1 MSNIDELK
9 ALISDYR
16 CIIQIQKSILI
27 MRPDHSKIVLHRTI
41 QTEKHLTA
49 YLRIL
54 KAEKERELITW
65 TCCCHQLLLTES
77 CPTCGDKCED

>member
-9 ALISDYR
+9 ALINDYR

-27 MRPDHSKIVLHRTI
+27 MRPQHSKIVLNRAVR
-41 QTEKHLTA
+41 TEKHLTA

-54 KAEKERELITW
+54 EGEKVREQVTW
-65 TCCCHQLLLTES
+65 TCCCHQLSASEA
-77 CPTCGDKCED
+77 CPTCGDKYED